1 MKAVSAD
8 RSLLADAVR
17 ALVGTA
23 LYTMSD
29 NYCSEAAA
37 LGPAILEAFAVALL
51 VGACWITAVGLHAY
65 AVAYYGIPIV
75 VIANRINTA
84 APRGLGAAS
93 A

>member
-1 MKAVSAD
+1 M
-8 RSLLADAVR
+8 R

-75 VIANRINTA
+75 VIAKRINTA